1 VKRVLTSY
9 GMALLLPWILV
20 PAAIWSGGRAE
31 AYMMHTPSIGCAAG
45 ISTFAPN
52 GEQR

>member
-20 PAAIWSGGRAE
+20 PAALWSGGRAE
-31 AYMMHTPSIGCAAG
+31 AYMMHVPSIGCAAG
-45 ISTFAPN
+45 VYSFAPN